1 MSALA
6 LPHVLL
12 SALPPTKRVV
22 ILLLLCLVGFG
33 TAPLH
38 AQEAD
43 SLQTAPTSQM
53 YRIET
58 TDGNTLVG
66 TLVSETED
74 AVVLRTSSV
83 GKVTLQRVDIER
95 MEALAPDRLRDDG
108 TYWFANPQSTRYFFA
123 PNALGLPQGHG
134 YYQNTWVLFN
144 NLNYGVSDNLSI
156 GAGTVPLF
164 LFGAGLMPI
173 WALPKVSVSV
183 PGAPVHLATGAV
195 VGGVVGDGGSLS
207 AGLLYGSATVGTR
220 DHNATLGVGYGYA
233 DGDLSRTPVINVS
246 AMTRL
251 NQTVYL
257 LSESYIVPS
266 ARSGVLSF
274 GVRWA
279 PESFAVDFGLFR
291 LLSADADNFIAL
303 PWLGVTIPFGR

>member
-1 MSALA
+1 VRTLLWLSL
-6 LPHVLL
+6 LVLG
-12 SALPPTKRVV
+12 PT
-22 ILLLLCLVGFG
+22 
-33 TAPLH
+33 PLH

-43 SLQTAPTSQM
+43 SLRTAPTSQL

-66 TLVSETED
+66 TLVSETEE
-74 AVVLRTSSV
+74 AVVLRTRSV
-83 GKVTLQRVDIER
+83 GEVTLQRDDIER
-95 MEALAPDRLRDDG
+95 MGALDSARLQDDG
-108 TYWFANPQSTRYFFA
+108 TYWFPNPQSTRYFVA
-123 PNALGLPQGHG
+123 PNALGLPRGHG

-144 NLNYGVSDNLSI
+144 NLNYGVSNNLSI

-164 LFGAGLMPI
+164 LFGAGIMPI
-173 WALPKVSVSV
+173 WALPKVSASV
-183 PGAPVHLATGAV
+183 PGTSVHLATGAV
-195 VGGVVGDGGSLS
+195 VGGVVGGGSSLS
-207 AGLLYGSATVGTR
+207 AGLLYGAATVGTR
-220 DHNATLGVGYGYA
+220 NHNATLGVGYGYA

-251 NQTVYL
+251 TQTVYL

-291 LLSADADNFIAL
+291 FLSPDADSVIAL
-303 PWLGVTIPFGR
+303 PWLGVTIPFGE